1 MNFPIKTT
9 GHVEHGFKR
18 GGKLLGCPTA
28 NLSTSETKEVIKD
41 LTCGVYYGW
50 AVLRN
55 KTYKSVTNIGWNPSF
70 GVNTEKI
77 IECHLLEKFDEDFYG
92 EEISLTLLG
101 FIRSEKKF
109 ENINELKSQIQ
120 SDIQTT
126 IQKLGEDEK
135 NNLENI

>member
-1 MNFPIKTT
+1 MKFPINTK

-28 NLSTSETKEVIKD
+28 NLSTSETKDQIKD

-50 AVLRN
+50 ANLRN
-55 KTYKSVTNIGWNPSF
+55 KDYKSVTNIGWNPSF

-77 IECHLLEKFDEDFYG
+77 VECHLLEEFEDDFYG
-92 EEISLTLLG
+92 ELIDLTLIG
-101 FIRSEKKF
+101 FIRNEMKF
-109 ENINELKSQIQ
+109 ENIDELKKQIQ

-126 IQKLGEDEK
+126 SQKLDEDGR
-135 NNLENI
+135 NNLQNI